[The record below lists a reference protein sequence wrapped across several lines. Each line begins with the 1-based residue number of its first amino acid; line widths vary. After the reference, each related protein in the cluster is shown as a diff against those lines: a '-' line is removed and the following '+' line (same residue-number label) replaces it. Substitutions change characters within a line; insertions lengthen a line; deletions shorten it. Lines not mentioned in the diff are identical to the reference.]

1 MQGEMTHHLG
11 YAKHEIKGRH
21 SGNSRNG
28 SSKKTITGEQ
38 GEIPVKVPRD
48 RKGTFEP
55 QILPN
60 K

>member
-1 MQGEMTHHLG
+1 M
-11 YAKHEIKGRH
+11 
-21 SGNSRNG
+21 
-28 SSKKTITGEQ
+28 TGEQ